1 MRVINF
7 ALGSEVDSNLQM
19 EFLHGVAPKVSIVK
33 ISCRFRDVI
42 T

>member
-1 MRVINF
+1 MRVVDL
-7 ALGSEVDSNLQM
+7 ALGSEVDRDLQM
-19 EFLHGVAPKVSIVK
+19 EFLHGAARVSIVK